1 MPLFILYLC
10 VHFVVVVILG
20 VFRYDTRFLLEAF
33 LVEKINKI
41 RTNNTGVE
49 TLKAQKT
56 KSFTYY
62 KDK

>member
-20 VFRYDTRFLLEAF
+20 VFRYDTCFLLEAF

-49 TLKAQKT
+49 TLKAQ
-56 KSFTYY
+56 
-62 KDK
+62 

>member
-33 LVEKINKI
+33 LVEINKI

-49 TLKAQKT
+49 TLKAQ
-56 KSFTYY
+56 
-62 KDK
+62 